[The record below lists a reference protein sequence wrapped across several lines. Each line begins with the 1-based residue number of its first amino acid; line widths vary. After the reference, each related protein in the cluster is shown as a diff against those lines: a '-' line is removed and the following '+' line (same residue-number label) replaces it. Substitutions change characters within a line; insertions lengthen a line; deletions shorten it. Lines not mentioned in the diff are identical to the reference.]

1 MAEYYSTKQ
10 IADSLNISKQ
20 RVYRCIKTNH
30 IKEVHRDTVKGNI
43 VLMYDKATVDQ
54 IKELLGVSDEVHH
67 DTVDDTVNDT
77 LYDTLLKQLEIKD
90 NQIKELNERLKE
102 SQKALDQEQQLHLL
116 SKQRILEL
124 ETVVQANE
132 EEPQND
138 IESESNSK
146 NFWQRLFFH
155 K

>member
-1 MAEYYSTKQ
+1 MTEYYSTKQ
-10 IADSLNISKQ
+10 IADLLNVSKQ
-20 RVYRCIKTNH
+20 RVYRCIKSNC
-30 IKEVHRDTVKGNI
+30 IIEVHRDTVKGNT
-43 VLMYDKATVDQ
+43 VLMYDKATVDR

-124 ETVVQANE
+124 ETVQADE

-146 NFWQRLFFH
+146 NFWQRFFH